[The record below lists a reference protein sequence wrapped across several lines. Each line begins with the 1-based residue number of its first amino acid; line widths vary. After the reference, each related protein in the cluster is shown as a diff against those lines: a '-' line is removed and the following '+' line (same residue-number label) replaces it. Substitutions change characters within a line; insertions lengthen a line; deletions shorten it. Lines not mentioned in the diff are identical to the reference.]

1 MIQLEAIRRVCYIAL
16 VAGYVLAAFMPQ
28 SSGPDA
34 VCQWPHDKVGPL
46 DLSDARQGEHLRN
59 DAEKAEDLAIRYAD
73 GHSRP
78 GHPPGHTMGEY
89 LRTLDQCTADLFGA
103 ISGHHRVTP
112 KEVRESID
120 KYRRT
125 SLDAVVILF
134 FGLCYGLFTE
144 KFARRI
150 WRRFP
155 PKEGRLPGI
164 IATVVVSPV
173 VSILGV
179 IFGEG
184 WSDAAEIL
192 RIGYGHLV
200 DRTFRIP
207 WVNHRPVI
215 FVVGITVFWLV
226 SWRQYR
232 KADIDAETDSV
243 ALRLSDPPKPIPD

>member
-1 MIQLEAIRRVCYIAL
+1 MVQLKAIRRVCYIAL
-16 VAGYVLAAFMPQ
+16 VVGYVLAAFTPQ
-28 SSGPDA
+28 SAEPDA
-34 VCQWPHDKVGPL
+34 VCQWPQDNVGPL
-46 DLSDARQGEHLRN
+46 DLSDARQGMHLRN

-78 GHPPGHTMGEY
+78 NHGHTMDEY
-89 LRTLDQCTADLFGA
+89 LRTLNRCKADLFGA
-103 ISGHHRVTP
+103 ISKDHKVTP
-112 KEVRESID
+112 TEVRESID

-134 FGLCYGLFTE
+134 FGLCYGLFTDQFVR
-144 KFARRI
+144 KI

-164 IATVVVSPV
+164 LATVVLSPV

-179 IFGEG
+179 IFGEA
-184 WSDAAEIL
+184 WSNAAETL

-200 DRTFRIP
+200 DRSSRIP

-215 FVVGITVFWLV
+215 FAVGIAVFWLV

-232 KADIDAETDSV
+232 KADMDTETDSV
-243 ALRLSDPPKPIPD
+243 ALRLFDPPKPISD